1 MERERKDILI
11 SDLIYKSL
19 RGSLKG
25 DEADIL
31 DAWLE
36 KPENRA
42 FFMEL
47 KNSDR
52 LYKGLEKLEY
62 ADGTQ
67 AWAAMEKR
75 MAGMRRRRWMRR
87 FYGMAAVL
95 VVGMGVG
102 LVWTLFRDGGV
113 VVPMD
118 LPLAEERE
126 MSSTVWKMG
135 GNAVYLADTLEKLVM
150 PQEAEM
156 AEVKN
161 AEPAAQEMQELLTGE
176 RDRIE
181 LVLADG
187 TKVWLNG
194 GSGLKFPAR
203 FEAGSRRVELA
214 GEAYFEVAKDAGRP
228 FTVVTASAEIEVLG
242 TSFDVNSYASETSI
256 QTALLEGSVK
266 ISGEGL
272 TEPVYLK
279 PNELYD
285 YRKADQRGS
294 VETVKANL
302 YTDWMK
308 DRLVFDNDCLAD
320 ILVSM
325 QSRYKI
331 EMECPAQFAAKTRL
345 SFTIRQE
352 SLEEVLAAMAQI
364 APIRY
369 EIKGGKAYVIPR
381 E

>member
-47 KNSDR
+47 KSSDR

-75 MAGMRRRRWMRR
+75 MAGVRRRRWMRR

-126 MSSTVWKMG
+126 TSSTVWRMG
-135 GNAVYLADTLEKLVM
+135 GNAVYLSDTLEKLVM

-242 TSFDVNSYASETSI
+242 TSFNVLASEGEGCVATLVEGRVRI
-256 QTALLEGSVK
+256 EDAEEREVVLAPGEQAVQVDGEGWTVGQVETRYYTAWREGLFAFKDRSLGEILGHLAAYYGVEFAFEDEGTAALTYTTMVKQYERVEDVLRVLEGTGNFTCRRNAEGIYEVK
-266 ISGEGL
+266 
-272 TEPVYLK
+272 
-279 PNELYD
+279 
-285 YRKADQRGS
+285 RK
-294 VETVKANL
+294 
-302 YTDWMK
+302 
-308 DRLVFDNDCLAD
+308 
-320 ILVSM
+320 
-325 QSRYKI
+325 
-331 EMECPAQFAAKTRL
+331 
-345 SFTIRQE
+345 
-352 SLEEVLAAMAQI
+352 
-364 APIRY
+364 
-369 EIKGGKAYVIPR
+369 
-381 E
+381 